1 MNSCNYRMY
10 TWECPKKYIDVEDFV
25 NQLDIHLT
33 IKIKTYNKEN
43 NNEQRKQK
51 I

>member
-1 MNSCNYRMY
+1 MKLPHVYLGM
-10 TWECPKKYIDVEDFV
+10 PQKKYIDVEDYV
-25 NQLDIHLT
+25 NQLDIHRT